1 MRFQSLLVLPVAASL
16 LVAACNSSAS
26 PAGPTQPTP
35 TPQPLATWPVQTGI
49 EPVDRFL
56 NLLAADDLQ
65 AITDDIVFE
74 TIECEP
80 DRLVQ
85 DASLYCYSLP
95 EGVTSVEG
103 IIVGIGC
110 FPFWHIAEDEFPE
123 SIQWLADDDMELAN
137 VHRTDSGY
145 ALTLIEHSDPPA
157 PAVSRSVVY
166 LTDDGHLDSYAFCG
180 EFTEPYGVVAQLW
193 P

>member
-1 MRFQSLLVLPVAASL
+1 MRITTLLIAPIALCTLLAAACSGAAS
-16 LVAACNSSAS
+16 SRPAS
-26 PAGPTQPTP
+26 TP
-35 TPQPLATWPVQTGI
+35 EPRATWPVQTGI

-123 SIQWLADDDMELAN
+123 SIQWLADDDMELAK